1 MTLEKSDS
9 LAGPAETISS
19 TSIQR
24 NYGAFQDRAR
34 VQTQEVTVRGRPAYY
49 AVPAHKYIRLMA
61 TLNDVKQLRNLQ
73 VRTRKDNA
81 DEIEADYQ
89 SSRPSAEEIK
99 NDRWADETDLS

>member
-1 MTLEKSDS
+1 
-9 LAGPAETISS
+9 
-19 TSIQR
+19 
-24 NYGAFQDRAR
+24 
-34 VQTQEVTVRGRPAYY
+34 
-49 AVPAHKYIRLMA
+49 MA

>member
-34 VQTQEVTVRGRPAYY
+34 VQTQEVTVRGRPAIMRC
-49 AVPAHKYIRLMA
+49 PRI
-61 TLNDVKQLRNLQ
+61 NISD
-73 VRTRKDNA
+73 
-81 DEIEADYQ
+81 
-89 SSRPSAEEIK
+89 
-99 NDRWADETDLS
+99 